1 MVDPSATPKIIK
13 TLNQQMDCDP
23 TACCT
28 PLRNRSKKDL
38 DNPPRNTWVGGPT
51 QNQVNPEVEPERVLG
66 QYTPV
71 RVMQCCNCASFFLEG
86 EEPEECPECHSDEAE
101 EFGKVVPNDDEEDE
115 EVIETEVRRSRR
127 GMDDEEEMTEEDLD
141 LDLDESLDL
150 LEAHK
155 LTEFNRKYGKQA
167 RVRGRDFYLINE
179 GIKSRTQR
187 LSREQLRSYE
197 LSKFYN
203 R

>member
-13 TLNQQMDCDP
+13 TLNSQMDGNVLNDP
-23 TACCT
+23 TSCCT
-28 PLRNRSKKDL
+28 RNLRGRDRDL

-51 QNQVNPEVEPERVLG
+51 QNQVSPEVEPERVLG

-86 EEPEECPECHSDEAE
+86 EEAEVCPECNSDEAE
-101 EFGKVVPNDDEEDE
+101 EFGKVVPNDEEG
-115 EVIETEVRRSRR
+115 IESNLPVE
-127 GMDDEEEMTEEDLD
+127 DEMTEEDLD

-150 LEAHK
+150 LEAHR

-167 RVRGRDFYLINE
+167 RVRGRNFYLINE
-179 GIKSRTQR
+179 GMKSRTQR
-187 LSREQLRSYE
+187 LSREQLRSYN
-197 LSKFYN
+197 LSKYYKS
-203 R
+203 